1 MTETEGRRYSG
12 ASAEARREER
22 RARFLDAAL
31 TVVARDGV
39 AAVSARSL
47 CAEAGLHARY
57 FREAFDS
64 PDDVLTAAFDV
75 MAAEL
80 MGDVATAI
88 AAVAPEAPDV
98 VERKVRAGVRSSLGA
113 ISADPRRSALL
124 VGADVHPGLR
134 ARREALI
141 DLLAGAMAAQAEE
154 ILDDPP
160 EHEDAQLSA
169 RMIAVGGMHLA
180 IAASAGR
187 IDASPTTV
195 EEIMVAGILSN
206 RELSAVLRRLR
217 EVSS

>member
-12 ASAEARREER
+12 ASAADRRDER

-64 PDDVLTAAFDV
+64 PDEALTAAFDA
-75 MAAEL
+75 MAAGL
-80 MGDVATAI
+80 MADVAGAI
-88 AAVAPEAPDV
+88 AAVAPEDPDV
-98 VERKVRAGVRSSLGA
+98 VERKVRAGVRGSLRA
-113 ISADPRRSALL
+113 ISDDPRRSALL
-124 VGADVHPGLR
+124 ISADVHPGLR
-134 ARREALI
+134 ERREALI

-160 EHEDAQLSA
+160 EHADAQLSA

-180 IAASAGR
+180 IAARAGR
-187 IDASPTTV
+187 IDASPTRV

-206 RELSAVLRRLR
+206 RELPALLRRLR
-217 EVSS
+217 ASP